1 MLNSHSHGHL
11 VTARVLAIVQLDNM
25 RPVGQEKEMGETRT
39 VDSDL
44 HKKTNRF
51 CKPSLNVE
59 LLLANQILTRM
70 SVFATV
76 CSCSLKGTS
85 GVNLAT
91 DT

>member
-44 HKKTNRF
+44 QKTNRF
-51 CKPSLNVE
+51 CKPNLNVE

-91 DT
+91 NT